1 MSLCLPDA
9 VMVLVGIV
17 IGAIGFSPLLAAVFA
32 ARRPGA
38 QPTVARGLV
47 AISVSTV
54 FLASVGA
61 LAWVYDSE
69 GFILFVMGG
78 TIGFFGMWALLA
90 AMSLGRR

>member
-1 MSLCLPDA
+1 
-9 VMVLVGIV
+9 MVLVGIV

-38 QPTVARGLV
+38 RGLV
-47 AISVSTV
+47 AIAVSTV
-54 FLASVGA
+54 FLASAGA
-61 LAWVYDSE
+61 VAWVYDPE
-69 GFILFVMGG
+69 GFLLFVMGG